1 MTAPPRTEEEA
12 AAPRVT
18 AVVGLLVVFELAS
31 GFLQGSAPAL
41 VPAVQDWQSISA
53 SQAQWY
59 MAVQFL
65 AAAVAVPV
73 FGRLGDLYGHRR
85 LTRIALA
92 CVTAGTVLVALAPN
106 LTVLLMGRAL
116 MGPLAALLPLEIGLV
131 RDRLDLDGGKRA
143 VGLLVGALTL
153 GSLLG
158 HGLVGPLLALTGGV
172 RATLSVLAA
181 LACACLALSYCA
193 IPESRKRAPGRMDW
207 TGALLLGLSLLLFLG
222 TTARGAT
229 WGWTSP
235 LTLGGLVLSLALLAW
250 WVRLERD
257 RPHALVDVRAVARRQ
272 SAPYYISGFLFG
284 VVMLGGQAVGISY
297 LAASTADEG
306 YGFGLTTWEISAWG
320 AVPHVLAFAGASLVA
335 RVAARTGYRRVLL
348 LSFALMAAG
357 NVGLIAAHTAL
368 PLFALA
374 SAVSGFG
381 MGLALG
387 GLPTL
392 IVERSATDRTAS
404 ATAVYNNLKTL
415 GGSVAGAGSAVVLGS
430 LVVEGTE
437 VPALSAYLTIWGLSA
452 LLCVGALV
460 LQMLTG
466 RDVHAPG
473 ATEDLGSGAP
483 TTGGAATPGPTR
495 AA

>member
-1 MTAPPRTEEEA
+1 MRAPGGAEEV

-18 AVVGLLVVFELAS
+18 AVVGLLVVFELVS
-31 GFLQGSAPAL
+31 GLLQGSGPAL
-41 VPAVQDWQSISA
+41 MPAVQDWQSISA

-65 AAAVAVPV
+65 AAAVGVPV
-73 FGRLGDLYGHRR
+73 LGRLGDLYGHRR
-85 LTRIALA
+85 LVRVALV

-106 LTVLLMGRAL
+106 LTVLLVGRAL

-131 RDRLDLDGGKRA
+131 RDRLDLEGARRA

-158 HGLVGPLLALTGGV
+158 HGLAGPLLELAGGV
-172 RATLSVLAA
+172 QAALCVLAA
-181 LACACLALSYCA
+181 IACACAALSYCG
-193 IPESRKRAPGRMDW
+193 IPESRTRAPGRMDW
-207 TGALLLGLSLLLFLG
+207 TGALLLGLALLLFLG
-222 TTARGAT
+222 TTARSQA

-235 LTLGGLVLSLALLAW
+235 LTLGGLVLSLSLLAW

-257 RPHALVDVRAVARRQ
+257 RPHALVDVRAVAHPH
-272 SAPYYISGFLFG
+272 SAPYYVSGFVFG
-284 VVMLGGQAVGISY
+284 AVMLGGQAVGISY
-297 LAASTADEG
+297 IAASTADEG

-348 LSFALMAAG
+348 LAFTLMAAG
-357 NVGLIAAHTAL
+357 NAGLIAGHTTL

-392 IVERSATDRTAS
+392 IVERSTPDRTAS

-430 LVVEGTE
+430 LVVRDTD
-437 VPALSAYLTIWGLSA
+437 VPALSAYLTIWGLGS
-452 LLCVGALV
+452 LLCVGALILQV
-460 LQMLTG
+460 LTNRQTN
-466 RDVHAPG
+466 A
-473 ATEDLGSGAP
+473 SGA
-483 TTGGAATPGPTR
+483 AKNRRSDTR
-495 AA
+495 AHSDAGTSAGA

>member
-1 MTAPPRTEEEA
+1 MRAPGGTQEV

-18 AVVGLLVVFELAS
+18 AVVGLLVVFELVS
-31 GFLQGSAPAL
+31 GFLQGSGPAL

-65 AAAVAVPV
+65 AAAVGVPV

-85 LTRIALA
+85 LVRIALV
-92 CVTAGTVLVALAPN
+92 CVAAGTVLVALAPN
-106 LTVLLMGRAL
+106 LTVLLVGRAL

-131 RDRLDLDGGKRA
+131 RDRLDVEGARRA
-143 VGLLVGALTL
+143 VGLLVGALTF

-158 HGLVGPLLALTGGV
+158 HGLAGPLLELTGGV
-172 RATLSVLAA
+172 QATLGVLAA
-181 LACACLALSYCA
+181 IACACVALSYCA
-193 IPESRKRAPGRMDW
+193 IPESRTRAPGRMDW
-207 TGALLLGLSLLLFLG
+207 PGALLLGLALLLFLG
-222 TTARGAT
+222 TMARGAT
-229 WGWTSP
+229 WGWTSL

-250 WVRLERD
+250 WVRLERG
-257 RPHALVDVRAVARRQ
+257 RPHALVDVQAVAHPR
-272 SAPYYISGFLFG
+272 SAPYYVSGFVFG
-284 VVMLGGQAVGISY
+284 AVMLGGQAVGISY
-297 LAASTADEG
+297 IAASTADEG

-348 LSFALMAAG
+348 LAFALMAAG
-357 NVGLIAAHTAL
+357 NVGLIAGHTTL

-381 MGLALG
+381 MGLAMG

-392 IVERSATDRTAS
+392 IAERSTPDRTAS

-415 GGSVAGAGSAVVLGS
+415 GGSLAGAGSAVVLGT
-430 LVVEGTE
+430 LVVRGTD
-437 VPALSAYLTIWGLSA
+437 VPALSAYLTIWGLGA
-452 LLCVGALV
+452 LLCVGALI
-460 LQMLTG
+460 LQSLTN
-466 RDVHAPG
+466 READ
-473 ATEDLGSGAP
+473 DSGAARNRGSDARP
-483 TTGGAATPGPTR
+483 HSAAGTSAGE
-495 AA
+495 

>member
-1 MTAPPRTEEEA
+1 MTAPGGTEKV

-18 AVVGLLVVFELAS
+18 AVVGLLVVFELVS
-31 GFLQGSAPAL
+31 GLLQGSGPAL

-65 AAAVAVPV
+65 AAAVGVPV

-85 LTRIALA
+85 LVRIALVCIA
-92 CVTAGTVLVALAPN
+92 AGTVLVALAPN
-106 LTVLLMGRAL
+106 LTVLLVGRAL

-131 RDRLDLDGGKRA
+131 RDRLDLEGARRA
-143 VGLLVGALTL
+143 VALLVGALTF
-153 GSLLG
+153 GSVLG
-158 HGLVGPLLALTGGV
+158 HGLAGPLLELTGGV
-172 RATLSVLAA
+172 QATLCVLAA
-181 LACACLALSYCA
+181 IACACVALSYCA
-193 IPESRKRAPGRMDW
+193 IPESRTRAPGRMDW
-207 TGALLLGLSLLLFLG
+207 AGALLLGLALLLFLG
-222 TTARGAT
+222 TMARGQA

-235 LTLGGLVLSLALLAW
+235 RTLGGLVLSLSLLAW

-257 RPHALVDVRAVARRQ
+257 RPHALVDVRAVAHPR
-272 SAPYYISGFLFG
+272 SATYYVSGFLFG
-284 VVMLGGQAVGISY
+284 AVMLGGQAVGISY

-306 YGFGLTTWEISAWG
+306 YGFGLTSWEISAWG

-348 LSFALMAAG
+348 LAFTLMAAG
-357 NVGLIAAHTAL
+357 NVGLITGHATL

-392 IVERSATDRTAS
+392 IAERSTPDRTAS

-415 GGSVAGAGSAVVLGS
+415 GGSLAGAGSAVVLGS
-430 LVVEGTE
+430 LVVRDTD
-437 VPALSAYLTIWGLSA
+437 VPALSAYLTIWALNA
-452 LLCVGALV
+452 LLCVGALALQV
-460 LQMLTG
+460 LTN
-466 RDVHAPG
+466 RETDAPG
-473 ATEDLGSGAP
+473 AAKNRRSDTRPHSDAGTSAGA
-483 TTGGAATPGPTR
+483 
-495 AA
+495 

>member
-1 MTAPPRTEEEA
+1 MRAPRGTEEM

-18 AVVGLLVVFELAS
+18 AVVGLLVVFELVS
-31 GFLQGSAPAL
+31 GFLQGSGPAL

-65 AAAVAVPV
+65 AAAVGVPV

-85 LTRIALA
+85 LVRIALV
-92 CVTAGTVLVALAPN
+92 CVAAGTVLVALAPN
-106 LTVLLMGRAL
+106 LTVLLVGRAL

-131 RDRLDLDGGKRA
+131 RDRLDLEGARRA
-143 VGLLVGALTL
+143 VGLLVGALTF

-158 HGLVGPLLALTGGV
+158 HGLAGPLLEFTGGV
-172 RATLSVLAA
+172 QATLCVLAA
-181 LACACLALSYCA
+181 IACACVALSYCA
-193 IPESRKRAPGRMDW
+193 IPESRTRAPGRMDW
-207 TGALLLGLSLLLFLG
+207 TGALLLGLALLLFLG
-222 TTARGAT
+222 TLARGAT

-235 LTLGGLVLSLALLAW
+235 LTLGGLVLSLSLLAW

-257 RPHALVDVRAVARRQ
+257 RPYALVDVRAVAHPR
-272 SAPYYISGFLFG
+272 SAPYYVAGFVFG
-284 VVMLGGQAVGISY
+284 IVMLGGQAVGISY
-297 LAASTADEG
+297 IAASTADEG

-348 LSFALMAAG
+348 LAFALMAAG
-357 NVGLIAAHTAL
+357 HVGLIVGHATL

-392 IVERSATDRTAS
+392 IAERSTPDRTAS

-415 GGSVAGAGSAVVLGS
+415 GGSLAGAGSAVVLGT
-430 LVVEGTE
+430 LVLRGTD
-437 VPALSAYLTIWGLSA
+437 VPALSAYLTIWGLGAVLCVSA
-452 LLCVGALV
+452 LALQV
-460 LQMLTG
+460 LTDRQADVSGTAKDG
-466 RDVHAPG
+466 RSD
-473 ATEDLGSGAP
+473 
-483 TTGGAATPGPTR
+483 TR
-495 AA
+495 THHDAGMSAGT

>member
-1 MTAPPRTEEEA
+1 MTPPLRAEKEA
-12 AAPRVT
+12 TAPRVT
-18 AVVGLLVVFELAS
+18 AVVGLLVVFELVS

-85 LTRIALA
+85 LTRIALV
-92 CVTAGTVLVALAPN
+92 CVTVGTVLVALAPN
-106 LTVLLMGRAL
+106 PTVLLMGRAL

-131 RDRLDLDGGKRA
+131 RDRLDLDGGRRA

-172 RATLSVLAA
+172 RATLSVLVA

-193 IPESRKRAPGRMDW
+193 IPESRERAPGRMDR

-235 LTLGGLVLSLALLAW
+235 LTLSGLVFSLALIAW

-257 RPHALVDVRAVARRQ
+257 RPHALVEVRA
-272 SAPYYISGFLFG
+272 
-284 VVMLGGQAVGISY
+284 
-297 LAASTADEG
+297 
-306 YGFGLTTWEISAWG
+306 
-320 AVPHVLAFAGASLVA
+320 
-335 RVAARTGYRRVLL
+335 
-348 LSFALMAAG
+348 
-357 NVGLIAAHTAL
+357 
-368 PLFALA
+368 
-374 SAVSGFG
+374 
-381 MGLALG
+381 
-387 GLPTL
+387 
-392 IVERSATDRTAS
+392 
-404 ATAVYNNLKTL
+404 
-415 GGSVAGAGSAVVLGS
+415 
-430 LVVEGTE
+430 
-437 VPALSAYLTIWGLSA
+437 
-452 LLCVGALV
+452 
-460 LQMLTG
+460 G
-466 RDVHAPG
+466 RPRGPG
-473 ATEDLGSGAP
+473 
-483 TTGGAATPGPTR
+483 R
-495 AA
+495 